1 MESEVKFTEEDLRN
15 ELEQFYPV
23 IKERRPGGF
32 TQEEAAK
39 AWNVDIRT
47 AGHRINALL
56 KKGVFT
62 RERAIC
68 EDGIKRYVY
77 YKADKR

>member
-1 MESEVKFTEEDLRN
+1 MESIEFTDEDLRN
-15 ELEQFYPV
+15 ELEQFYPA
-23 IKERRPGGF
+23 IRERRPGGF

-39 AWNVDIRT
+39 AWNVDVRT
-47 AGHRINALL
+47 AGHRLSSLL

-68 EDGIKRYVY
+68 EDGRKRFVY
-77 YKADKR
+77 YKKE